1 MSIPSNFQ
9 STIQDFINDLDTTF
23 PEYKHLWQ
31 KWSNC
36 DESTTNELFQYCLT
50 IYPERF
56 FDILYQNND
65 IFRNVDSISIDEDID
80 IVNTQFFPNVEFKTL
95 FNCEGLSDNTKN
107 TMWKYLQLV
116 LFIVVGSSKDKNV
129 FGDTANIFDGIDENE
144 LSEKL
149 KETMED
155 MGSFF
160 QNMGIDM
167 DNLESNFPTSSSSEP
182 NEHSENTESSD
193 NHSNSESKF
202 PDFSNIPNLENFQQH
217 LKGMFDGKI
226 GTLAKELADEISGDF
241 QNILG
246 DFGENI
252 DEKNPPSAQD
262 IIKKIMKNPKK
273 MMNLIKTIGDKIKN
287 KMDSGDISKDE
298 LMGEAS
304 ELLSKMKEMG
314 GEGQMKDI
322 LKKFAGGMGK
332 NARMDMSALHRMAKS
347 EGMRDRMRKKM
358 EAKKN
363 YTLEKNENNESVFK
377 LTNEEIQEKSIIQK
391 KKDDDL
397 IAMFNDESQEQTKK
411 NKKKKKKKN

>member
-1 MSIPSNFQ
+1 
-9 STIQDFINDLDTTF
+9 
-23 PEYKHLWQ
+23 
-31 KWSNC
+31 
-36 DESTTNELFQYCLT
+36 
-50 IYPERF
+50 
-56 FDILYQNND
+56 
-65 IFRNVDSISIDEDID
+65 
-80 IVNTQFFPNVEFKTL
+80 
-95 FNCEGLSDNTKN
+95 
-107 TMWKYLQLV
+107 MWKYLQLV

-129 FGDTANIFDGIDENE
+129 FGDTANIFEGIDENE

-182 NEHSENTESSD
+182 NEHSENTESSEND
-193 NHSNSESKF
+193 SNSESKF
-202 PDFSNIPNLENFQQH
+202 PDFSNIPNFENFQEH

-287 KMDSGDISKDE
+287 KMESGDISKDE
-298 LMGEAS
+298 RMGEAS

-314 GEGQMKDI
+314 GEGQ
-322 LKKFAGGMGK
+322 
-332 NARMDMSALHRMAKS
+332 
-347 EGMRDRMRKKM
+347 
-358 EAKKN
+358 
-363 YTLEKNENNESVFK
+363 
-377 LTNEEIQEKSIIQK
+377 
-391 KKDDDL
+391 
-397 IAMFNDESQEQTKK
+397 
-411 NKKKKKKKN
+411 

>member
-23 PEYKHLWQ
+23 PEYKHLWE

-36 DESTTNELFQYCLT
+36 DDDTINELFQYCLT

-65 IFRNVDSISIDEDID
+65 IFRNIDSISIEEDID

-95 FNCEGLSDNTKN
+95 FNCDGVSDNTKN

-129 FGDTANIFDGIDENE
+129 FGDTANIFEGIDENE
-144 LSEKL
+144 LSDKL
-149 KETMED
+149 KETMDD

-167 DNLESNFPTSSSSEP
+167 ENLESNIPTSSSESFEN
-182 NEHSENTESSD
+182 NESSEND
-193 NHSNSESKF
+193 SNSESKL
-202 PDFSNIPNLENFQQH
+202 PDFSNIPNFENFQEH

-226 GTLAKELADEISGDF
+226 GTLAKELAEEISGDF

-246 DFGENI
+246 DFDENTN
-252 DEKNPPSAQD
+252 DKNPPSAQD

-287 KMDSGDISKDE
+287 KMESGDISKDE

-347 EGMRDRMRKKM
+347 EGMRNRMRKKM

-363 YTLEKNENNESVFK
+363 YTLEKNSNNESVFK
-377 LTNEEIQEKSIIQK
+377 LTDEEIQEKSIIQK
-391 KKDDDL
+391 KNDDDL
-397 IAMFNDESQEQTKK
+397 IAMFNNDSQEQPKK
-411 NKKKKKKKN
+411 NKKKKKKN

>member
-1 MSIPSNFQ
+1 MSIPSNFK

-23 PEYKHLWQ
+23 PEYKHLWL

-36 DESTTNELFQYCLT
+36 DETTINELFQYCLT

-80 IVNTQFFPNVEFKTL
+80 IVNTQFFPNVEFKVL

-129 FGDTANIFDGIDENE
+129 FGDTANIFEGIDENE

-182 NEHSENTESSD
+182 NEHSENTESSEND
-193 NHSNSESKF
+193 SNSESKF
-202 PDFSNIPNLENFQQH
+202 PDFSNIPNFENFQEH